1 MLETKPPPPY
11 SQCQAAMDANPEPL
25 ALCSGLCQNI
35 RFYICY
41 VHWALSKRELPL
53 RLTSPATAPWTSSQ
67 WPLRAALSPPPGRF
81 HFHWPILQAAW
92 AFQHMSFLSHRVPF
106 VQTLS
111 WGLIFYTEHF
121 KGSSLTPAGTIILH
135 SRTMVFSSFSLN
147 PLSSNRNLIEGP
159 KISNR
164 KARTALP

>member
-1 MLETKPPPPY
+1 MLRSLQEHSILHLLCPLGTF
-11 SQCQAAMDANPEPL
+11 QA
-25 ALCSGLCQNI
+25 
-35 RFYICY
+35 
-41 VHWALSKRELPL
+41 
-53 RLTSPATAPWTSSQ
+53 
-67 WPLRAALSPPPGRF
+67 RAAPQTDFPSNCPLDQFTMAPEGSFISSPPGLF
-81 HFHWPILQAAW
+81 HFRRPILQAAW

-121 KGSSLTPAGTIILH
+121 KGFSLIPAGTIILH

-147 PLSSNRNLIEGP
+147 PLSSNRNLIEGS

-164 KARTALP
+164 KARAALP